1 MYQKLY
7 WKANKSIRHYKVR
20 LSKVGRGI
28 LPQKTKK
35 QIAKDVCKA
44 TGKVTDSML
53 KVIVDG
59 KKFAKNVPASELAT
73 ALQFRNISK
82 KAYNYFRTILP
93 IFPHIET
100 LKKKFSF
107 LRIMPGVIIKPV
119 LMYLEHLVSTLGPDN
134 IELLAVMAFDEVGL
148 LNLAEIDP
156 RFDTI
161 VGEFYKLFQEQ
172 KC

>member
-1 MYQKLY
+1 
-7 WKANKSIRHYKVR
+7 
-20 LSKVGRGI
+20 
-28 LPQKTKK
+28 
-35 QIAKDVCKA
+35 
-44 TGKVTDSML
+44 
-53 KVIVDG
+53 
-59 KKFAKNVPASELAT
+59 
-73 ALQFRNISK
+73 
-82 KAYNYFRTILP
+82 
-93 IFPHIET
+93 
-100 LKKKFSF
+100 
-107 LRIMPGVIIKPV
+107 MPGVIIKPV